1 MSTELKRILYASD
14 IGHGSRP
21 AFRHSVSLAHQY
33 GAEIVYI
40 HIMDKLNY
48 SAAQVAQKYF
58 TAKELVEMEKG
69 GLDSLDKTVRERI
82 HKFFSEEMS
91 EWADEIDISFIVK
104 SGDIADAILET
115 ANELNV
121 DMIVMGARKHSLM
134 EKMILGSVSTKVLQK
149 SSRPVL
155 IVPLTGQD

>member
-1 MSTELKRILYASD
+1 MNTELKKILYASD
-14 IGHGSRP
+14 IEQGSRP

-33 GAEIVYI
+33 SADIVYV

-58 TAKELVEMEKG
+58 SPKELVEMEQE

-82 HKFFSEEMS
+82 HSFFQEEMS
-91 EWADEIDISFIVK
+91 DWGKEIDMSFVVK
-104 SGDIADAILET
+104 SGDIAEAILET
-115 ANELNV
+115 ADELDV

-134 EKMILGSVSTKVLQK
+134 EKMILGSVSNKVLQK

-155 IVPLTGQD
+155 IVPLTNKD